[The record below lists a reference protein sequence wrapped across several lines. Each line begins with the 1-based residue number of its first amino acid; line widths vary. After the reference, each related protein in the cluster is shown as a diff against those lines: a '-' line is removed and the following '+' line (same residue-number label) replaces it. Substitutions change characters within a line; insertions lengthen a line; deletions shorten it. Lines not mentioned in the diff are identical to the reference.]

1 MYQINWIGNWHSQMN
16 LRLFSLRGKRLHAV
30 AQIVVRSPTANSRVY
45 LSAGHTNAFEAGV
58 IFCTFLP
65 RKGRLRRLLALVAM
79 TGSIKTSFG
88 ERSKTS
94 AGNRTSRGFIS
105 RQIMSWPKSP

>member
-16 LRLFSLRGKRLHAV
+16 VRLFSLRGKRLHAV

-45 LSAGHTNAFEAGV
+45 LSDGHTNAFEAGV

-65 RKGRLRRLLALVAM
+65 TQRTTPAITRARRNDRLYQDVLWRTLENQRR
-79 TGSIKTSFG
+79 
-88 ERSKTS
+88 
-94 AGNRTSRGFIS
+94 
-105 RQIMSWPKSP
+105 